1 MADKKAVVFA
11 LNKLQV
17 SHLTVAFTHAINLE
31 SDDRDWINESEIKN
45 IVATVSTPFH
55 LILRSQSPFKRAKAR
70 HGAQGIAVDIWPL
83 LTSLRT
89 LYQVKWG
96 TSFDRSCVFEGTHSF

>member
-55 LILRSQSPFKRAKAR
+55 LILRSQSPPKRAKAR
-70 HGAQGIAVDIWPL
+70 HSAQGIVDSLAKRCNIAL
-83 LTSLRT
+83 ARLGGSLRARREAAICF
-89 LYQVKWG
+89 VAH
-96 TSFDRSCVFEGTHSF
+96 V